1 MRPSERISRAL
12 FFALCARLRTGCLV
26 VTTDDGMRVFG
37 APDSPIRGELRIRDD
52 SLFRDLL
59 ARGEW
64 GLGWGFVHGKWESD
78 DPYCVA
84 LVLVLNED
92 VFSAPVRR
100 LARLS
105 PHMRAVVRGLRLNQ
119 GPDPATRQRTVSAAY
134 DVGNDFFRWV
144 LGPSM
149 VYTCAIWPHPGATLE
164 EAQQNKLRILTEK
177 AAIEPH
183 HRVLEIGC
191 GWGTLAGYIRANT
204 GAEVKGIALARE
216 QVQFAQKHHPDCEF
230 EYLDYEELTG
240 TWDRI
245 VSVGMAEHVGRP
257 RWDGYLRRV
266 SECLAPGGRFVLET
280 MQSYDGVLMQSPS
293 QRWPSFAS
301 VMMPNADVPAM
312 SDIVAAALR
321 TGTLRVLHT
330 ETHGIHYARTAQ
342 AWLENLE
349 AHHGRIAC
357 AYSEELYR
365 IYRYGWSMGRA
376 AMETGLTNVQVVFEK
391 VPYGSAYAL
400 GEVTRGSA
408 DSSASSVFAS
418 RRSQVA

>member
-1 MRPSERISRAL
+1 MSRAL

-26 VTTDDGMRVFG
+26 VRSEDGTRVFG
-37 APDSPIRGELRIRDD
+37 TPASSIRGELRVCDE

-78 DPYCVA
+78 DPYRVA
-84 LVLVLNED
+84 LVLVLNEN
-92 VFSAPVRR
+92 VFRAPVRR
-100 LARLS
+100 FARLS
-105 PHMRAVVRGLRLNQ
+105 PHMRAVHREQSRYQRPDRG
-119 GPDPATRQRTVSAAY
+119 TRQRTVSAAY
-134 DVGNDFFRWV
+134 DVGNDFFRCV

-149 VYTCAIWPHPGATLE
+149 VYTCAIWPHPDATLE
-164 EAQQNKLRILTEK
+164 EAQQNKLRIVTEK

-191 GWGTLAGYIRANT
+191 GWGTLAGYIRAHT
-204 GAEVKGIALARE
+204 GARVKGIALARE
-216 QVQFAQKHHPDCEF
+216 QVEYAQKHQPDCEF

-245 VSVGMAEHVGRP
+245 VSIGMAEHVGRT

-280 MQSYDGVLMQSPS
+280 MQSYDGILMESPTK
-293 QRWPSFAS
+293 RWPSFAT

-312 SDIVAAALR
+312 TDIVAAALR

-349 AHHGRIAC
+349 AHHEQIARV
-357 AYSEELYR
+357 YSEELYR

-391 VPYGSAYAL
+391 VPYGSTYAL
-400 GEVTRGSA
+400 GEVTRGAA